1 MNYQQQFITFI
12 QNGKLPEI
20 QSFYEQ
26 YKLHDEEAFCW
37 ACRKGHLD
45 VAQWLYKNKPTIDIS
60 SYNDYA
66 FRYACQNGH
75 LDVAQWLYKIK
86 HTSDISDLNELFRI
100 ACYNGHLNVAQW
112 LYQIKPTI
120 DISADD
126 EYAFHRT
133 CINGHLDIAQWLQTL
148 TPYGLYYTVEVDE
161 NNKITSYS
169 TKKLNYSFLKKRLDI
184 VHSGNEICFREAL
197 VRNRFHPKYMDKWVD
212 WGHEE
217 AEDFDMM
224 E

>member
-1 MNYQQQFITFI
+1 MDYQQQFITFI

-26 YKLHDEEAFCW
+26 YKLF
-37 ACRKGHLD
+37 
-45 VAQWLYKNKPTIDIS
+45 IDIS
-60 SYNDYA
+60 AENEFA
-66 FRYACQNGH
+66 FRYACKNGH
-75 LDVAQWLYKIK
+75 LDIAQWLYKIK

-112 LYQIKPTI
+112 LYLIKPTI
-120 DISADD
+120 DISAD
-126 EYAFHRT
+126 EQYAFHRA
-133 CINGHLDIAQWLQTL
+133 CINGHLALAQWLQTL
-148 TPYGLYYTVEVDE
+148 IPYGLYYTFEVDE

>member
-1 MNYQQQFITFI
+1 MNYQEQFITFI
-12 QNGKLPEI
+12 QNGKLEEI

-26 YKLHDEEAFCW
+26 YKVHINIAAFRY
-37 ACRKGHLD
+37 ACENGHLD
-45 VAQWLYKNKPTIDIS
+45 IAQWLYHIKPTIDIS
-60 SYNDYA
+60 GDSEYA

-75 LDVAQWLYKIK
+75 LNVAQWLYKIK
-86 HTSDISDLNELFRI
+86 HTSDIS
-100 ACYNGHLNVAQW
+100 AM
-112 LYQIKPTI
+112 
-120 DISADD
+120 D
-126 EYAFHRT
+126 EYAFRWA
-133 CINGHLDIAQWLQTL
+133 CINGHLNIAQWLQTL
-148 TPYGLYYTVEVDE
+148 IPYGLYYTFEVDE
-161 NNKITSYS
+161 NNNIISYS
-169 TKKLNYSFLKKRLDI
+169 TEKLNYSFLKKRLDI